1 MKTDLLKRKL
11 VGDLEKA
18 GKKVNL
24 WKRIALEL
32 ERPTRAYTQ
41 VNISKIQKH
50 TKDGET
56 ALIPGKVLSL
66 GKMEKKLTVAAF
78 KFSESALEKINA
90 NGKAIYIDELLKTNP
105 QGKKVRILK

>member
-1 MKTDLLKRKL
+1 MKTDLQKRKL

-18 GKKVNL
+18 GQKVNL
-24 WKRIALEL
+24 WKRIASEL
-32 ERPTRAYTQ
+32 NKPTRGYTQ

-50 TKDGET
+50 TRDGET

-66 GKMEKKLTVAAF
+66 GKMDKKLTVAAF

-90 NGKAIYIDELLKTNP
+90 NGKAISIEELLKNNP
-105 QGKKVRILK
+105 DGKKVRILK